1 MLRTPAGRTRLVIL
15 EWLKDP
21 ATYVP
26 PQRSRQRD
34 RRSRPAEHGATA
46 AAVAAALGIP
56 RRVAET
62 HLALLADLG
71 LLRTRRIRRR
81 TYYRRD
87 ELRIAEVARL
97 FEKGW

>member
-21 ATYVP
+21 SAHAP
-26 PQRSRQRD
+26 RP
-34 RRSRPAEHGATA
+34 RRRPYTDPAEHGATA
-46 AAVAAALGIP
+46 AAVAAGLGIP

-87 ELRIAEVARL
+87 EFRIAEVARL

>member
-1 MLRTPAGRTRLVIL
+1 MPWTPAGRTRLAIL

-21 ATYVP
+21 AAHVP
-26 PQRSRQRD
+26 AHRQRHAP
-34 RRSRPAEHGATA
+34 PAEHGLTA
-46 AAVAAALGIP
+46 KAVAAGLGIP
-56 RRVAET
+56 RALAET

-87 ELRIAEVARL
+87 EFRIAEVARL